1 MAVLPQVAPRR
12 LWVNSAAIF
21 GGEAA
26 SRLATLLMAIVIAHH
41 FGATALGQYGYALA
55 LTSIL
60 LLVPDFGLHL
70 YMVRELSA
78 DRAGLR
84 AVFWNV
90 HWLKFILVGA
100 VLLFSLWF
108 GLWGEK
114 DSGRRVLFCILAG
127 RALLQTFSQA
137 CMAVF
142 KAYEEMHY
150 VAWQQ
155 MLNTAL
161 VAVWVA
167 GSLAFH
173 ASLPVVV
180 LGFIVGQAAETGMG
194 WQIVR
199 ARFWPGPPLKW
210 KSAMIAATLAA
221 AVPIGVTAILQAV
234 NLRVDMLVLSHFAA
248 DGSLG
253 QFQAAAWFPVG
264 AFLGASLLMT
274 VLFPKI
280 TRLLQRDSPQARD
293 YVLSL
298 LKNGVLVT
306 SLGGLAVW
314 LTAPYLLV
322 TFFGRDAAPAI
333 GTLRILAPMLPLMFL
348 NTVLFYVFVA
358 AGRRRVYLGTLALG
372 VAAGLILSVS
382 LTSAYGPTG
391 CAFAD
396 VARESIIS
404 ASFLYFLAH
413 ETQTRTAGLAM
424 AKVFTGSTMLAGA
437 GLFLAMRTHMGEPWI
452 AAWMILVF
460 MGTLAALGLP
470 RRREWALLM
479 DDSL

>member
-1 MAVLPQVAPRR
+1 MAVLSQIAPRR

-55 LTSIL
+55 LAIIL
-60 LLVPDFGLHL
+60 LLIPDFGLHL
-70 YMVRELSA
+70 YTVRELSA
-78 DRAGLR
+78 DRTRLHD
-84 AVFWNV
+84 VFWSV
-90 HWLKFILVGA
+90 HWLKFVFAGA
-100 VLLFSLWF
+100 VLIF
-108 GLWGEK
+108 GLVFALYSVS

-137 CMAVF
+137 CMSIF

-155 MLNTAL
+155 MLNMAL

-167 GSLAFH
+167 GSLALH
-173 ASLPVVV
+173 ASLPAVA
-180 LGFIVGQAAETGMG
+180 LGFIVGQAAETVVG
-194 WQIVR
+194 WLIVKS
-199 ARFWPGPPLKW
+199 RFSPGPPLGW

-221 AVPIGVTAILQAV
+221 SAPIGVTAILQAV
-234 NLRVDMLVLSHFAA
+234 NLRVDVLVLGDFAA
-248 DGSLG
+248 GASLG
-253 QFQAAAWFPVG
+253 QFQAAAWFRVG
-264 AFLGASLLMT
+264 AFLAASLLMT

-280 TRLLQRDSPQARD
+280 ARLLQLDSSQAHD

-298 LKNGVLVT
+298 LKNGILVT

-322 TFFGRDAAPAI
+322 TLFGRDAAAAT

-358 AGRRRVYLGTLALG
+358 AGRRRVYLTTLTLG
-372 VAAGLILSVS
+372 LVAGLILTVF
-382 LTSAYGPTG
+382 LTSAYGPSG

-396 VARESIIS
+396 VARESIIG
-404 ASFLYFLAH
+404 ASYLYFLAQ
-413 ETQTRTAGLAM
+413 ETQTRTASLAM
-424 AKVFTGSTMLAGA
+424 AKVFAGSTVLAGA

-470 RRREWALLM
+470 RRREWALLT